1 MSRLMPISLLLLVA
15 CGDNMKNPELPD
27 GGPPVDAAPDP
38 VRAVVVT
45 PSAMFQAGQ
54 PGVLSVVDVAA
65 ATVRPGVLSA
75 GVIGSDPVI
84 RKFGDELF
92 IVNRADNNIVI
103 LNASDFSFAGQV
115 GTGAGSNP
123 QDVAVIDDT
132 LYVTTFGNKGMVSVK
147 RTGNQP
153 PIEIDLSKDDPDD
166 KPNCNSV
173 YRVGNQLYVSCEL
186 LDDTQQFL
194 PPRGNGVVYVVDPLP
209 RTIAQTVNLTTKNP
223 FNLLTQLPE
232 HAPNAGDLVIGTID
246 FATGDGCL
254 ERIAVGATASS
265 GGCMKTNAEM
275 GGFAARVDVFAPE
288 FTGPVA
294 PIVVPPTMWMV
305 VSDST
310 TFTSS
315 VKTWNMMTGEVSAS
329 LSMSGEAPLDVA
341 VCPDGKVV
349 VTDAPFGGTGGVR
362 IHDGGQRS
370 ALLPVGL
377 NPASTAG
384 LVCY

>member
-1 MSRLMPISLLLLVA
+1 MSS
-15 CGDNMKNPELPD
+15 PELPD
-27 GGPPVDAAPDP
+27 AGPGVDAAPDP

-54 PGVLSVVDVAA
+54 PGVLSVVDVEA
-65 ATVRPGVLSA
+65 ATVMSGVLST
-75 GVIGSDPVI
+75 GVVGSDPVI

-115 GTGAGSNP
+115 STGAGSNP

-186 LDDTQQFL
+186 LDDSQQFL

-223 FNLLTQLPE
+223 FNLLTELPE
-232 HAPNAGDLVIGTID
+232 GTPNAGDLVIGTID

-275 GGFAARVDVFAPE
+275 GGFATRVDVFTAP
-288 FTGPVA
+288 TLGPVA
-294 PIVVPPTMWMV
+294 PLVTLRMWLV

-310 TFTSS
+310 TFTNSL
-315 VKTWNMMTGEVSAS
+315 KTWDMTTDVISAP
-329 LSMSGEAPLDVA
+329 LSMSGESPLDVA
-341 VCPDGKVV
+341 VCPDGSAV
-349 VTDAPFGGTGGVR
+349 VTDAPFGGTGGIR
-362 IHDGGQRS
+362 IYSGGQRS
-370 ALLPVGL
+370 ELLPVGL

-384 LVCY
+384 VVCY